1 MQFSNLDI
9 LNIYKSIKNKGHV
22 ETMALLLAMY
32 QKMKL
37 IREKNQAT
45 FELTKFSSKVDR
57 VSKNIEKVQKR
68 YTSLFANLDAQAKQM
83 QSNAKIMFQNMYGLG
98 MGNYGNYIDPSSF
111 SGMNGFVTGLMQKW
125 LSPESGTIS
134 ANDGKGGT
142 VDVPFASDGTTF
154 AAMMQEYMANGGF
167 LPKEADEKDA
177 NGNTQYLKGEYQN
190 YSKEQVAYF
199 MYAMQNAKL
208 QQQQAQ
214 MACSNMSQQYDTN
227 VSVWLEAAKAQLEAE
242 QDAALEPLN
251 YQQTMWELE
260 KEQAEQR
267 LTRIKAELESYTQLC
282 SEEAKES
289 APKFGL
295 G

>member
-1 MQFSNLDI
+1 
-9 LNIYKSIKNKGHV
+9 
-22 ETMALLLAMY
+22 MALLLAMY

-45 FELTKFSSKVDR
+45 FDLTKFSSKYDR

-83 QSNAKIMFQNMYGLG
+83 QSNAKIMFQDMYGLG
-98 MGNYGNYIDPSSF
+98 MGSYGNYLEPSSF
-111 SGMNGFVTGLMQKW
+111 SGLNGFITTRMGQMLMSSFEYKDKDNNTQTFPGLTQDEYSNM
-125 LSPESGTIS
+125 L
-134 ANDGKGGT
+134 A
-142 VDVPFASDGTTF
+142 
-154 AAMMQEYMANGGF
+154 EYMQNGGF
-167 LPKEADEKDA
+167 VPKYDTVDGVQKVARDDNNQIIYE
-177 NGNTQYLKGEYQN
+177 NGW
-190 YSKEQVAYF
+190 SAEQVAF
-199 MYAMQNAKL
+199 FNQAMQNAKL

-267 LTRIKAELESYTQLC
+267 LQRIKAELESYTQLC
-282 SEEAKES
+282 SEEAKEQ

>member
-98 MGNYGNYIDPSSF
+98 MGSYGNYIDPSSF
-111 SGMNGFVTGLMQKW
+111 SGLNGFITTRMGQMLMQSFEYKD
-125 LSPESGTIS
+125 S
-134 ANDGKGGT
+134 KGEVQNFPGLT
-142 VDVPFASDGTTF
+142 QDEYSNMLA
-154 AAMMQEYMANGGF
+154 EYMQNGGF
-167 LPKEADEKDA
+167 VPKYEKVDGVQQVVRDD
-177 NGNTQYLKGEYQN
+177 NNQIVYEKGWTP
-190 YSKEQVAYF
+190 EQVAF
-199 MYAMQNAKL
+199 FNQAMQNAKM

-282 SEEAKES
+282 SDEAKES